1 MDRWERCLCDF
12 EGALPARLQ
21 FRMQQPVSA
30 DWHNEAKKINLFKGG
45 RQELAR
51 RVAEAEIDL
60 RRIRYSRHR
69 FLSAALSDGP
79 PEHVLDKLPVMG
91 NLRRPNAPEMRAL
104 VKDVTSTA
112 QALEK
117 IGTIL
122 WREGNRLLRQPCSDE
137 RLRFKH
143 SMQPACCFA
152 CKKEINNRKLISRQ
166 TKPKCAMISKTA
178 VLAGERTPKT

>member
-45 RQELAR
+45 RQKLAR

-122 WREGNRLLRQPCSDE
+122 WREGNRLLVMDRYEPPALFRRKIAIQAFDATRMLLCLQERNKQP
-137 RLRFKH
+137 
-143 SMQPACCFA
+143 
-152 CKKEINNRKLISRQ
+152 
-166 TKPKCAMISKTA
+166 
-178 VLAGERTPKT
+178 